1 MVVKEVVEQH
11 SVRAHSGCG
20 ERGRRG
26 GGGVVRN
33 GGVGAPFIGSERER
47 GGQIG
52 KGIRRR
58 LRLRLVG
65 FIPGKKEVGRG
76 PRGSERRGW
85 RWAGPARGQGP
96 VGREAGG

>member
-33 GGVGAPFIGSERER
+33 GGVGGALYRVGEGAGRLNREGNQAAVAAAFSRLHPGEEGSR
-47 GGQIG
+47 
-52 KGIRRR
+52 
-58 LRLRLVG
+58 
-65 FIPGKKEVGRG
+65 
-76 PRGSERRGW
+76 
-85 RWAGPARGQGP
+85 AGPTW
-96 VGREAGG
+96 